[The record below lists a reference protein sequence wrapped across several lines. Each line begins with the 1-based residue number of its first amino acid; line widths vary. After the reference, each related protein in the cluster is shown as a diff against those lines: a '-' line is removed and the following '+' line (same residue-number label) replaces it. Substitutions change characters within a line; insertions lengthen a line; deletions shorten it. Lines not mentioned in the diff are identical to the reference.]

1 MKKNNFKAQFLTSIS
16 ECKCFIGKANA
27 EKFIQSLYDVLF
39 QIGEKQIT
47 TEDDFNAYFKELESN
62 FTDVLD
68 DVLTDKEELLSI
80 KEKLFDAIPSIYDIL
95 TEDAEFIL
103 QNDPA
108 AKSIREIQIAYPG
121 FFATAVYR
129 FSHVLYQLNVPI
141 LPRVLSE
148 YAHSKT
154 GIDIHPG
161 ASIGK
166 QFMIDHGTGVVI
178 GETTIIGNQV
188 KIYQGVT
195 LGAIS
200 VSREIKDTKR
210 HPTIKNNVVIYS
222 GATILGGDT
231 VIGANSVIGGNVW
244 LTSSIEAETKVFH
257 KSQVIVKGEK
267 IKKEPINFV
276 I

>member
-1 MKKNNFKAQFLTSIS
+1 MKENNFKAQFLASIS
-16 ECKCFIGKANA
+16 ECKCYVGKENA
-27 EKFIQSLYDVLF
+27 EEFIQNLYDVLF
-39 QIGEKQIT
+39 QVGKKQIT
-47 TEDDFNAYFKELESN
+47 TEKDFNAYFNELESS
-62 FTDVLD
+62 FTDVLL
-68 DVLTDKEELLSI
+68 DVLTDKEELISI
-80 KEKLFDAIPSIYDIL
+80 KEKLFDAIPSIYAIL
-95 TEDAEFIL
+95 IEDAEFIL

-129 FSHVLYQLNVPI
+129 FSHLLYQLNIPI
-141 LPRVLSE
+141 LPRILSE

-188 KIYQGVT
+188 KIFQGVT

-210 HPTIKNNVVIYS
+210 HPTIKDNVVIYS
-222 GATILGGDT
+222 GATILGGST
-231 VIGANSVIGGNVW
+231 VIGENSVIGGNVW
-244 LTSSIEAETKVFH
+244 LTHSIEPHSRIFH
-257 KSQVIVKGEK
+257 KSQIIVKGEK